1 MRSSLSAANT
11 QLVALEA
18 LEDDDEDAIQ
28 ALLEEHLERTGSPV
42 AEALLEDWNPLRFVK
57 VIPHD
62 YKRALAE
69 PVSAGGGGFFT
80 TESESEEA
88 A

>member
-1 MRSSLSAANT
+1 
-11 QLVALEA
+11 
-18 LEDDDEDAIQ
+18 
-28 ALLEEHLERTGSPV
+28 
-42 AEALLEDWNPLRFVK
+42 VK
-57 VIPHD
+57 VIRTN

>member
-1 MRSSLSAANT
+1 
-11 QLVALEA
+11 
-18 LEDDDEDAIQ
+18 
-28 ALLEEHLERTGSPV
+28 
-42 AEALLEDWNPLRFVK
+42 VK

-80 TESESEEA
+80 TETEEA
-88 A
+88 AA